1 MFEVNTISSEEFR
14 RRTLEIIRRRM
25 EEERKITK
33 YTKRL
38 LGDKAE
44 AIEAEQTRFIERI
57 DAALA
62 GNLTL

>member
-14 RRTLEIIRRRM
+14 RRTLEIIRRRI
-25 EEERKITK
+25 EEKRMITK

-44 AIEAEQTRFIERI
+44 AIEAEQTRLIERI

>member
-1 MFEVNTISSEEFR
+1 MFEVNIISSEEFR
-14 RRTLEIIRRRM
+14 RRTLEIIRRRI
-25 EEERKITK
+25 EEKRMITK

-44 AIEAEQTRFIERI
+44 AVEAEQTRLIERI

>member
-14 RRTLEIIRRRM
+14 RRTLEIIRRRI
-25 EEERKITK
+25 EEKRMITK

>member
-14 RRTLEIIRRRM
+14 RRTLEIIRRRI
-25 EEERKITK
+25 EEERMITK

>member
-1 MFEVNTISSEEFR
+1 MQGKTISSEEFR
-14 RRTLEIIRRRM
+14 RRTLEIIRRRI
-25 EEERKITK
+25 EEERMITK
-33 YTKRL
+33 YTRRL
-38 LGDKAE
+38 LGDKAK

>member
-1 MFEVNTISSEEFR
+1 MQGNIISSEEFR
-14 RRTLEIIRRRM
+14 RRTLEIIRRRI
-25 EEERKITK
+25 EEERMITK
-33 YTKRL
+33 YTRRL